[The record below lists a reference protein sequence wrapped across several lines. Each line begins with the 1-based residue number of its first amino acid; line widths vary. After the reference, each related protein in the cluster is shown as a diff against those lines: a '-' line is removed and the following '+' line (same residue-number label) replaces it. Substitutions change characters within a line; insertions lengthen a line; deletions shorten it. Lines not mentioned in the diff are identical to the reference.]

1 MRKIGLI
8 ILALIFSTQIMYS
21 QNDYAKQRVE
31 AFKKVKLETDL
42 SRLTANEQKMI
53 PILIEISKIMDE
65 LFWKQNFGEKEKFLN
80 GLKDEYEKQFA
91 MINYGPWDQLNDEK
105 PFIKGYGEKPAGA
118 NFYPVEMTKEDFEKI
133 KDPLKMSPY
142 SIIVKEGGDYK
153 VVMYSKAYE
162 KELKKA
168 AELLKQAAELADDAG
183 LKKYL
188 LMRADALVTDNY
200 QPSDFAWMEMKK
212 NVVDF
217 VVGPIENYTD
227 QLFGNKNAFE
237 AYVLVKDTEWSKK
250 LEKFASLLPQ
260 LQRELPVEEKYKQEE
275 AGADSDLNAYDALY
289 YAGDCNSGSKTIA
302 INLPNDEEVQLKSG
316 SRRLQLKNVMKAKFD
331 AIMAPITD
339 LLITPEQRKYSKFNA
354 FFENVMFHEVAH
366 GLGIKN
372 TITGA
377 GTVRDALKEQYSG
390 LEEGKADILGLY
402 LVTKLYEMGE
412 LKDGE
417 LMDNYVTFLT
427 GIFRS
432 CRFGAASAHG
442 KANMVRF
449 YYFQEKG
456 AFTRNPDGT
465 YSVNFEKMKDAVI
478 SSSQQILKIQGDGD
492 YAGAKSLIEKD
503 GFIKEELKKDLDRVN
518 SAGIPVDIVFE
529 GQ

>member
-1 MRKIGLI
+1 MKKLI
-8 ILALIFSTQIMYS
+8 LIVLALILSTQVMYS

-53 PILIEISKIMDE
+53 PILIEISKIMDD
-65 LFWKQNFGEKEKFLN
+65 LFWKQNFGDKEKFLS
-80 GLKDEYEKQFA
+80 GLNDDYEKQFA
-91 MINYGPWDQLNDEK
+91 LINYGPWDQLNDEK
-105 PFIKGYGEKPAGA
+105 PFIQGFGGKPAGA
-118 NFYPVEMTKEDFEKI
+118 NFYPVEMTKSDFEKI
-133 KDPLKMSPY
+133 KDPLKLSPY
-142 SIIVKEGGDYK
+142 SIIVKDGGEYK

-168 AELLKQAAELADDAG
+168 AELLKQASELAEDAG

-188 LMRADALVTDNY
+188 KMRAEALVTDNY
-200 QPSDFAWMEMKK
+200 QPSDFAWMEMKT
-212 NVVDF
+212 NVIDF

-227 QLFGNKNAFE
+227 QLFGYKTAFE
-237 AYVLVKDTEWSKK
+237 AYVLVKDVEWSKK

-260 LQRELPVEEKYKQEE
+260 LQRELPVDEKYKQEE

-331 AIMAPITD
+331 AIMAPISD

-417 LMDNYVTFLT
+417 LMDNYVTFLA

-456 AFTRNPDGT
+456 AFTRNSDGT
-465 YSVNFEKMKDAVI
+465 YTVNFKKMKDAVI

-503 GFIKEELKKDLDRVN
+503 GFIKEELKKDLERVN
-518 SAGIPVDIVFE
+518 TAGIPVDIVFE
-529 GQ
+529 